1 MDLTLQNRGP
11 VALVTIDR
19 EKAFNALTG
28 ALLEDLAGIF
38 TEIQADDKVRA
49 AIITG
54 AGTKAFV
61 AGADIKE
68 IKAAGADRPDLIRQ
82 GLKALGRVRGCAKP
96 VIAAVNGLALG
107 GGCELAMSCD
117 LRLAASTARFAL
129 PEATLGLMPGYGG
142 TQLLPRLVGEGRAK
156 LMMFTG
162 AMISAEEALAMG
174 LVQAVHPPEAL
185 LDESITLA
193 EKIAMNGPF
202 ALAAIKRAVHGGRGL
217 DLEAALEAEQREYA
231 QVAGS
236 LDAEAG
242 LDAFLQKR
250 SPTFQGM

>member
-1 MDLTLQNRGP
+1 MDLTLENRDA

-19 EKAFNALTG
+19 EKSFNALTG

-38 TEIQADDKVRA
+38 TEIEANQSIRV

-54 AGTKAFV
+54 AGSKAFV

-68 IKAAGADRPDLIRQ
+68 IKSAGADRPALIRK
-82 GLKALGRVRGCAKP
+82 GLQALGKVRDCAKP

-117 LRLAASTARFAL
+117 LRLASATAKFAL

-142 TQLLPRLVGEGRAK
+142 SQLLPRLVGEGQAK

-162 AMISAEEALAMG
+162 AMISAWEALTMG
-174 LVQAVHPPEAL
+174 LVEAVHPPESL
-185 LDESITLA
+185 LEESFALA
-193 EKIAMNGPF
+193 EKIASNGPF
-202 ALAAIKRAVHGGRGL
+202 ALAAIKRAVHLGRGL
-217 DLEAALEAEQREYA
+217 DLRAALEAEQREYA
-231 QVAGS
+231 RVALS
-236 LDAEAG
+236 QDAEAG
-242 LDAFLQKR
+242 LDAFMEKR
-250 SPTFQGM
+250 SPTFQGR